1 MMCYISQYR
10 AVQHIWELLQVKISC
25 KLYYT
30 EFDIPLNQ
38 NSGWRLSCQLVCLQH
53 RQLWQ
58 HNLQGGRNTH
68 KADFCLWTLSGD
80 SCQSWKNAYK
90 PVRSICIF
98 FMPSYFHGLGL
109 ENSVARVKAGRQYS
123 GGPTSALGGPEL
135 REPWSCCEGTM
146 LGHLRGDVQAA
157 VTVLA
162 AVDSKSKSQ
171 LGLWDFWENNI
182 LGFCNY
188 LNWVLWIIQH

>member
-1 MMCYISQYR
+1 
-10 AVQHIWELLQVKISC
+10 
-25 KLYYT
+25 
-30 EFDIPLNQ
+30 
-38 NSGWRLSCQLVCLQH
+38 
-53 RQLWQ
+53 
-58 HNLQGGRNTH
+58 
-68 KADFCLWTLSGD
+68 
-80 SCQSWKNAYK
+80 
-90 PVRSICIF
+90 
-98 FMPSYFHGLGL
+98 MPSYFHGLGL
-109 ENSVARVKAGRQYS
+109 ENSVARVKARRQYS
-123 GGPTSALGGPEL
+123 GGPTSALGVPEL

-188 LNWVLWIIQH
+188 LN

>member
-1 MMCYISQYR
+1 MMCYISQYH

-98 FMPSYFHGLGL
+98 FYAKLLSW
-109 ENSVARVKAGRQYS
+109 VRVGKLCSKGEGRETVFRWANFSS
-123 GGPTSALGGPEL
+123 GGSRTAWTLEL
-135 REPWSCCEGTM
+135 LWGYNARSPKGRCSSSSYRAGCCR
-146 LGHLRGDVQAA
+146 LKKQ
-157 VTVLA
+157 VT
-162 AVDSKSKSQ
+162 
-171 LGLWDFWENNI
+171 GLWDFWENNI